1 MADFG
6 LRLGADAGLLGSL
19 SSRGADGADGA
30 DGRAPVGIVGP
41 SVPTISPSLRDLE
54 ILILVGG

>member
-19 SSRGADGADGA
+19 SSRGADGA

-54 ILILVGG
+54 ILILVGGWA